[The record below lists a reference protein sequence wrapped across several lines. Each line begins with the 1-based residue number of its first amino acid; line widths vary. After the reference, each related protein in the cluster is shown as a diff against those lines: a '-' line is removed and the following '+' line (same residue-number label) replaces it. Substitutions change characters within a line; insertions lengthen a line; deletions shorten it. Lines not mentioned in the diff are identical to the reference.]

1 MKTKKTTQKV
11 DTRIQELEE
20 EVKLA
25 QETTKRS
32 LADYQNLLRRT
43 QEDRLKSIQMANQGL
58 MEELVQPL
66 EHLEMAAA
74 QLNDPGLNM
83 VLSQLKNVL
92 ENAGLEEIQAIGK
105 KFDVEL
111 MEAVDKAGDGDTVVK
126 VTQKGYMLNGVVIRH
141 AKVVLE

>member
-43 QEDRLKSIQMANQGL
+43 QEDRLKSIKMANQGL

-92 ENAGLEEIQAIGK
+92 ENAGLEEIQAMGK